1 MPRKM
6 SRSDGKPRATDF
18 LIPVYIPTNDG
29 VGGLELGKG
38 SLKSGTLVIEF
49 NNKLPSVAVQ
59 RMLERGEL
67 LGLSFVMVVAEE
79 EPSQD
84 EKDARDLELLQ
95 SDEPM
100 TPGDIDG
107 A

>member
-6 SRSDGKPRATDF
+6 SRPDGKPQAKDVF
-18 LIPVYIPTNDG
+18 IPVYIPTNDG

-49 NNKLPSVAVQ
+49 NNNLPSVAIQ
-59 RMLERGEL
+59 RMLARGEL
-67 LGLSFVMVVAEE
+67 LGLSFVMVAAEE
-79 EPSQD
+79 EPSQE
-84 EKDARDLELLQ
+84 EKDARDLELLK